1 MKKVCF
7 IVPFIMLS
15 ASFLFFSCAT
25 SFHLPVPGESRVI
38 RSSIYSEYMTIADAY
53 SELKKYDKASQYYE
67 LAKKNKNLYWTATY
81 SQARC
86 NVLNGKYDEAL
97 LAYEELLARDGE
109 NLSLMMSMAYLYAVT
124 GDIPKAEKT
133 YSELW
138 EKNPD
143 NPDVLVNYISVL
155 FASKNIAEA
164 ESKVAELKE
173 KFPGNKSVSDFEAKL
188 KELEKKSEQKENG
201 SVSGEKPAPEK
212 NGGKI

>member
-7 IVPFIMLS
+7 IVHFIMLS
-15 ASFLFFSCAT
+15 ASFLFVSCAPA
-25 SFHLPVPGESRVI
+25 FHLPVPGESRVI

-97 LAYEELLARDGE
+97 LAYEKLLARDGE

-124 GDIPKAEKT
+124 GDVEKAEKT

-155 FASKNIAEA
+155 FASKNIAET

-173 KFPGNKSVSDFEAKL
+173 KFPGSKSVSDFEAKL

-201 SVSGEKPAPEK
+201 SVSGEKSAHEK

>member
-1 MKKVCF
+1 MQ
-7 IVPFIMLS
+7 
-15 ASFLFFSCAT
+15 CA
-25 SFHLPVPGESRVI
+25 ER
-38 RSSIYSEYMTIADAY
+38 
-53 SELKKYDKASQYYE
+53 
-67 LAKKNKNLYWTATY
+67 
-81 SQARC
+81 
-86 NVLNGKYDEAL
+86 KYDEAL
-97 LAYEELLARDGE
+97 LAYEKLLARDGE

-124 GDIPKAEKT
+124 GDVEKAEKT

-155 FASKNIAEA
+155 FASKNIEDAK
-164 ESKVAELKE
+164 SKVAELKE